1 MKFDNKIILFFI
13 FSLSLLFF
21 FLITI
26 SYIGYTIT
34 LVCSIA
40 LIGLIFFLIRGRN
53 DIKRELSER
62 INKYS
67 LIALF
72 VIVLFFVTFS
82 LFFLKNTEL
91 IFFDEQIYQSIALN
105 IINHGNALTCMFGTG
120 YLHSCHVNGIGFDP
134 NGWPFLIAIA
144 FTFFG
149 IGTATAHN
157 LEIFFGA
164 SSIIS
169 VFLLSSLLTDKKEI
183 PILSAL
189 IFTLIPEI
197 FIWSKTLAN
206 PNVPFMFFAT
216 MSIFFFVLFARTRTK
231 NTLALSLFSIVLA
244 IYLRVE
250 AFLLIPIFVI
260 VFFTFSENGVKETL
274 KNRIKSLKQKNTLSQ
289 TIPLLMIFL
298 LLILPEVL
306 VVISTTPELFT
317 NASSFLSH
325 NMGLFSLSYLPKTGY
340 QNILFLFGGIAE
352 YPIFFLP
359 EITVFA
365 ILGAIALA
373 LRKEKRIKNNIGVLL
388 LLLSLFLGYFIFYG
402 IYFSGSALLGGSVR
416 FLLVLY
422 PALAILAAFGLY
434 GLSEMP
440 ASLLRKRH
448 RRSKQLKSVKNA
460 ICIILIILFFIVPF
474 VYYAVPFLTHP
485 NYSYADFPIIP
496 NTTSQNDSYAMT
508 YANKS
513 LAFINSNYD
522 LVPTT
527 CLVFSP
533 SPYIWYKLNRSS
545 AYVSEYNASNQNIT
559 GYRCFILDYSWFC
572 GNPFN
577 NTICNAILNKYKL
590 KVLATESGDGS
601 SNFSLYQILNYS
613 PT

>member
-40 LIGLIFFLIRGRN
+40 LIGLILFLIRGRN

-120 YLHSCHVNGIGFDP
+120 YLHSCYVNGIGFDP

-533 SPYIWYKLNRSS
+533 SPYIWYQLNRSS